1 MNLILFLGTEIINQ
15 MLKDKSS
22 TVDVSYFEELL
33 SSVIQ
38 KTQSI
43 IKKLNTVTT
52 TLMEKKNSNQK
63 GKSKPASPKSK
74 TSKS

>member
-1 MNLILFLGTEIINQ
+1 

-22 TVDVSYFEELL
+22 TVDVSYFDELL

-38 KTQSI
+38 KTQNI
-43 IKKLNTVTT
+43 IKKMNTVTT
-52 TLMEKKNSNQK
+52 TLMEKKNGHKNSNQK

-74 TSKS
+74 TSKSK